1 MPACRYTTIVR
12 GVRPRERGW
21 ISKSGW
27 RSTSTHG
34 TRFLARNKA
43 LVSPTTPPPTTR
55 TPVRTPP
62 PHTVVALPRWGAHWS
77 NGRSNADHDHWAN
90 APARTE
96 IPVLC
101 WAHGYGGEHRP
112 RASNRHSRD
121 RSSAVITGNRVA
133 GPAKAAG
140 GLSAVEL
147 HVSLVGRNNLTTEI
161 YRQLRDAI
169 LAGRLPAG
177 ERLPPTREL
186 ARQLSV
192 SRGTVTLA
200 YEQLAGEGY
209 VGTRV
214 GAGTFVSDHIGSATG
229 QARPAGG
236 ALRPR
241 PVWASVPIPARR
253 PLAEFHFRSG
263 IPDARLFPYA
273 RWRRLLG
280 QELHAGATDIHAY
293 SDPAGHQGLRQAIA
307 LHFGVSRAVRAT
319 AEDIVV
325 TSGTQQAVDL
335 IARVIL
341 GPGDVAA
348 VEDPGYSPPRRLL
361 ASLGAQVAG
370 VPVDAEGLVVDA
382 IPANAR
388 LVYVSPS
395 HQFPLGVTMS
405 LPRRLALLAPAPLRT
420 ALRAAK
426 FVTDWHT
433 HLPAQAALARFIAD
447 GWFARHIRSMRTV
460 YAERHQLV
468 TDGLRRQF
476 AGHLEVIPSAI
487 GLHLAATA
495 RTLTTAQIEEALSRA
510 AITGV
515 DAQPLAPFGLS
526 APGPPGLVIGYG
538 AIPTDR
544 IPEGLHRLRLCFD
557 DR

>member
-1 MPACRYTTIVR
+1 M
-12 GVRPRERGW
+12 
-21 ISKSGW
+21 
-27 RSTSTHG
+27 
-34 TRFLARNKA
+34 
-43 LVSPTTPPPTTR
+43 
-55 TPVRTPP
+55 
-62 PHTVVALPRWGAHWS
+62 
-77 NGRSNADHDHWAN
+77 
-90 APARTE
+90 
-96 IPVLC
+96 
-101 WAHGYGGEHRP
+101 
-112 RASNRHSRD
+112 
-121 RSSAVITGNRVA
+121 
-133 GPAKAAG
+133 
-140 GLSAVEL
+140 SAVEL

-200 YEQLAGEGY
+200 YEQLASEGY

-307 LHFGVSRAVRAT
+307 LHFGV
-319 AEDIVV
+319 
-325 TSGTQQAVDL
+325 
-335 IARVIL
+335 
-341 GPGDVAA
+341 
-348 VEDPGYSPPRRLL
+348 
-361 ASLGAQVAG
+361 AG

-405 LPRRLALLAPAPLRT
+405 LPRRLALLTWAARHGAAIIEDDYDSEFRYSDRPIEPLQTLDTDGHVIYVGSFSKTMLPALRLGFLVAPAPLRT

-510 AITGV
+510 ATTGV